1 VSSESSNRSAA
12 ASRSSAPSAG
22 SRSADGSHSGPGW
35 RTTGSRLQSFFDAYT
50 KDLTA
55 NDVHRLFTRDTREA
69 YRFFTRGLDADALKH
84 LPRHKRWLAHV
95 RALFMAFTMKLS
107 PARRLVYA
115 ISLVLAFIGLINL
128 FRGIGIIRFAMLPFG
143 VEMGVPGP
151 LFRQGTYSLFA
162 AFLLMNLLVLLEV
175 ADRLSLKND
184 LEIARDIQQAMLPS
198 GLFTAPGLETIG
210 LSRPANTVGGD
221 FYDILPL
228 DDGRVVIA
236 VGDVA
241 GKGSPA
247 ALLMA
252 LLLAM
257 MRTLVDEALEPAA
270 LVTRLN
276 LQVSRHAPG
285 TRFITLFYAVYD
297 PVSGAL
303 RYVNAGHMPPLLL
316 RSDARCERLS
326 DGGIA
331 LGMFEHST
339 YTEGGQHIGPGDLV
353 AIYSDG
359 ITEAEDRTGRP
370 FDEAGLERTLRAN
383 RSQPISAIGSAVVK
397 AVEHYTGETRFAD
410 DLTILLLR
418 STAVPAASV

>member
-1 VSSESSNRSAA
+1 VSSPSSDRVRDLTAA
-12 ASRSSAPSAG
+12 ASAGTDASRSNTWQSAG
-22 SRSADGSHSGPGW
+22 SR
-35 RTTGSRLQSFFDAYT
+35 LQTFVQTYT

-55 NDVHRLFTRDTREA
+55 DDLQRLFTRDTRDA
-69 YRFFTRGLDADALKH
+69 YRFFTRGLDPESLKH
-84 LPRHKRWLAHV
+84 LRWHRRLLAHSRSV
-95 RALFMAFTMKLS
+95 FMAFTMKLS

-128 FRGIGIIRFAMLPFG
+128 FRGIGMINVAALPFG
-143 VEMGVPGP
+143 VDLGVPGP
-151 LFRQGTYSLFA
+151 LFRDGTYSLLG

-198 GLFTAPGLETIG
+198 GLFAAPGVETVG

-228 DDGRVVIA
+228 EDGKVVIA
-236 VGDVA
+236 VGDVT

-257 MRTLVDEALEPAA
+257 MRTLVDERLEPAA

-276 LQVSRHAPG
+276 VQVGRHSPG
-285 TRFITLFYAVYD
+285 SRFITLFYAVYE
-297 PVSGAL
+297 PRTGEL
-303 RYVNAGHMPPLLL
+303 TYVNAGHMPPLLL
-316 RSDARCERLS
+316 RKGSNRCERLS

-331 LGMFEHST
+331 LGMFEQST
-339 YTEGGQHIGPGDLV
+339 YTAGRAQIEPDDLV

-359 ITEAEDRTGRP
+359 ITEAEDQAGHP
-370 FDEAGLERTLRAN
+370 FDEAGLEAELRAS
-383 RSQPISAIGSAVVK
+383 RDEPLLAIGPSIVRG
-397 AVEHYTGETRFAD
+397 VEKHTGERKFAD

-418 STAVPAASV
+418 RRVM

>member
-1 VSSESSNRSAA
+1 VSSASSDRSRRRARGA
-12 ASRSSAPSAG
+12 YE
-22 SRSADGSHSGPGW
+22 GPGG
-35 RTTGSRLQSFFDAYT
+35 RRSGAGAGRSRFQDFVDTYT

-55 NDVHRLFTRDTREA
+55 DEIQRLFTRDTRDA
-69 YRFFTRGLDADALKH
+69 YRFFTRGLDADALKG
-84 LPRHKRWLAHV
+84 LPRHKRWFAHT

-115 ISLVLAFIGLINL
+115 ISLVLAVIGLLNL
-128 FRGIGIIRFAMLPFG
+128 FRGIGMIRLATLPFG
-143 VEMGVPGP
+143 VDMGLPGP
-151 LFRQGTYSLFA
+151 LFRQGTYSLLG

-184 LEIARDIQQAMLPS
+184 LEIAREIQQAMLPA
-198 GLFTAPGLETIG
+198 GLFTAPGIETVG

-228 DDGRVVIA
+228 PDGRVVIA

-257 MRTLVDEALEPAA
+257 MRTLVDEQLEPAA

-276 LQVSRHAPG
+276 VQVSRHAPG

-297 PVSGAL
+297 PRTGDL

-316 RSDARCERLS
+316 RRDNRCDRLS

-331 LGMFEHST
+331 LGMFDHSA
-339 YTEGGQHIGPGDLV
+339 YTEGRQQIDRGDLV

-359 ITEAEDRTGRP
+359 ITEAEDKAGRP
-370 FDEAGLERTLRAN
+370 FDEAGLENALRAN
-383 RSQPISAIGSAVVK
+383 RDLPVPALGSAVVK
-397 AVEHYTGETRFAD
+397 AVEQYTGETKFVD

-418 STAVPAASV
+418 SV